1 MITSAWQDVTYA
13 VRSLRR
19 TPGFTAAAIVTLALG
34 MGANATI
41 FTLLDAVLLNR
52 SPYLGPTSSSRCTDR
67 PDAARTRCRRAGGTG
82 RYLRFSYPRFLRL
95 QDALGN
101 DEQLAGTTLSTRFV
115 GRLQGSP
122 QASPMLTQ
130 LVTGLYFATLGA
142 EMQRGRPITD
152 SDMQRDERAHVAV
165 ISDGYWKRA
174 LGGTEQA
181 LGQTILIRGVALTV
195 VGIARADFVGVRT
208 DSVADLWVPLTLQD
222 HWSTAPTAATTAAR
236 TRASRGWM
244 RTASHG

>member
-1 MITSAWQDVTYA
+1 MITSTWQDVTYA

-41 FTLLDAVLLNR
+41 FTLLDAVLFKPLPV
-52 SPYLGPTSSSRCTDR
+52 SR
-67 PDAARTRCRRAGGTG
+67 PDELFALYETAPDAEPDALPDSTGGTG

-95 QDALGN
+95 QEALGN
-101 DEQLAGTTLSTRFV
+101 DGQLAGTTLSTRFV

-195 VGIARADFVGVRT
+195 IGIARADFVGVRT
-208 DSVADLWVPLTLQD
+208 DSVADLWVPITLQD
-222 HWSTAPTAATTAAR
+222 SLQYSTNRSDYGSTDPEYAVD
-236 TRASRGWM
+236 G
-244 RTASHG
+244 